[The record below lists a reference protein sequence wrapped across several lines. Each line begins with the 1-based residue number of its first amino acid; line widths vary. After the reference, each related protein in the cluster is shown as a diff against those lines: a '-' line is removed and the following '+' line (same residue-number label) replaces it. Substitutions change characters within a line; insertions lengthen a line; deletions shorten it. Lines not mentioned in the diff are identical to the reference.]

1 MKNLVFT
8 LSGESSVGQ
17 RLIILSF
24 KEAAEEA
31 EAEVDSKSDAKTDF
45 EVIDALLDAI
55 DLDEEEDS

>member
-1 MKNLVFT
+1 M
-8 LSGESSVGQ
+8 SDESPVGQ
-17 RLIILSF
+17 RFKSDFIILSF

-31 EAEVDSKSDAKTDF
+31 EAEVDSKSEAKTDF